1 MTTKAAILQAI
12 RGKCLECS
20 CFQPNEVR
28 ECPVT
33 KCELWPFRLGHD
45 PAPGPARGCAK
56 PLLPRGTSVARTTVP
71 LPTHLQTVGS
81 QKSPLGRGGF
91 RQGEAIAVNGIAG
104 RPRRRRIPVE
114 G

>member
-1 MTTKAAILQAI
+1 VTTKAEILKAI

-33 KCELWPFRLGHD
+33 QCELWPFRLGHD

-71 LPTHLQTVGS
+71 LPTHLQTVQL
-81 QKSPLGRGGF
+81 QKSLLGRGGF
-91 RQGEAIAVNGIAG
+91 GQGEATAVDGIAG
-104 RPRRRRIPVE
+104 HPGRRPIPAE
-114 G
+114 A